1 MRPTFTGLALR
12 AYWACVFLWV
22 LFFII
27 CLGLGYPTLNRYD
40 PGVLNGDAAQYRAVV
55 MHGSTAASR
64 QVLHRILIPNLAHPL
79 YLMARGHV
87 GTWDAAY
94 FGLLIVNSL
103 FASGTAFLL
112 FLLTATV
119 LQDVNTGVIAATLYL
134 LNFAVSNLLLA
145 GYVDSGEAFF
155 FMLIAC
161 ALWRERW
168 WVLPAAMVLGCLA
181 KETFLPLAIAFIL
194 TWAAATAGS
203 RVPFGRRLLW
213 TLAAALAGF
222 AAVTAALSV
231 TAGHLLMPWTYAASL
246 GAGSD
251 SSIKVAMAAVS
262 NRNVWRWASLSATL
276 LALALSVYHNDIAGA
291 GPAFARPAF
300 SIAGPLLT
308 CSLALLIRDLSRWVS
323 VILPRDT
330 AAPAR

>member
-145 GYVDSGEAFF
+145 GYVDSGDAQN
-155 FMLIAC
+155 
-161 ALWRERW
+161 R
-168 WVLPAAMVLGCLA
+168 
-181 KETFLPLAIAFIL
+181 PLEGEI
-194 TWAAATAGS
+194 
-203 RVPFGRRLLW
+203 
-213 TLAAALAGF
+213 
-222 AAVTAALSV
+222 
-231 TAGHLLMPWTYAASL
+231 GHH
-246 GAGSD
+246 
-251 SSIKVAMAAVS
+251 V
-262 NRNVWRWASLSATL
+262 RQ
-276 LALALSVYHNDIAGA
+276 
-291 GPAFARPAF
+291 
-300 SIAGPLLT
+300 
-308 CSLALLIRDLSRWVS
+308 
-323 VILPRDT
+323 
-330 AAPAR
+330 APARDEKLLMQAGQGVAGHARKRVMGGVILHVPAHPAHQRIGAGRAGVLGDRVDMRQAEMLDRVLQLMHGLHHQHRQKPELHRDPASRRDGE